1 VSSKTKLRLGVALR
15 FRTTPFRR
23 LVPIARNDYPPSS
36 PAPQTPVDRDGTVV
50 AYWYLCRRAAR
61 RFMRRGLDRADLE
74 QVAAIG
80 LIKAIDRYDR
90 SQSAPFEA
98 YAWLLVVGELMHYV
112 RDSERFLRAPRG
124 VRELERRW
132 TAAERELWALLGRE
146 PKERD
151 VAQVLDATP
160 AEVRE
165 IRSYRATNQMISFEV
180 LGNSEQRTPPC
191 GIEDVLDRLTVER
204 ILAALSPLERQ
215 IVRSIHLDGV
225 TVVELARRL
234 GYSRR
239 HVTRLHRAAIERLK
253 SSCCG

>member
-1 VSSKTKLRLGVALR
+1 MALR

-204 ILAALSPLERQ
+204 ILAVLSPLERQ